1 MLHCPT
7 CGRHYADDLQKCPE
21 DGASLQ
27 ADATVQT
34 DTQTDPLIGRT
45 LDDKY
50 RLDERLGE
58 GGMGT
63 VYQGTHLLI
72 DRPVAVKVLNP
83 HFVEDEAAQE
93 RFRREARAA
102 GRLRHTNAVAVT
114 DFGRTADGLFYIV
127 MELLEGRSLRDVLAR
142 EAPLDAARAVSLMLQ
157 ISAAVAAAHE
167 AQVIHRD
174 LKPGNIF
181 VVQRPHAPA
190 IIKVLDFGIAKLA
203 TDAGDGLEQK
213 PLTQTGVMIGTP
225 RYMSPEQC
233 DGADLTPASDVY
245 SLGIILYEMLTGTTP
260 FTGPTPLSVALKH
273 SSELPRAPREF
284 VASIPAELE
293 TLVLHALEK
302 KPGQRPPDAGAFR
315 RELYSTAQLL
325 GLEHSGGFSAPTLD
339 SLRDAGVETPSGRL
353 VIDIERLREGRAA
366 RPKTTEAQAPTTA
379 EEKAIQTGGARL
391 HDKDAIKDEQAAAG
405 APSVAD
411 EPVVARVKVPFKRK
425 QAIGSLLRQPLV
437 LIALAL
443 AALSVLVIITSFWVK
458 SSRSPVA
465 QTMPEDAEATGR
477 YITPTGN
484 APSLAPPTREP
495 KTAAEFYERGGYYF
509 SVRNYDSAIKDFQTA
524 LEMQKEFPSAHNRLG
539 RALLA
544 KGQFVSATD
553 HFRKAV
559 EQKNGNFFAAQYN
572 LGFALQQQGDMENA
586 VKAYDAAI
594 EQRGGVYPD
603 AFYQK
608 GIVLLGLK
616 RDQESA
622 EALRK
627 AIEQNNGKDADA
639 QQALGVALARQK
651 DYQGAEAAFRT
662 AIEQGGGNSPELH
675 YNFGLLYETTN
686 RPAEAVREYE
696 TYLKQNPNAMNRSQV
711 EKSIIQLRRR
721 AAGEETK

>member
-27 ADATVQT
+27 ADATVAT
-34 DTQTDPLIGRT
+34 DVQTDPLIGQT

-63 VYQGTHLLI
+63 VYHGTHLLI

-83 HFVEDEAAQE
+83 RFVEDEAAQE

-203 TDAGDGLEQK
+203 TDAVDGLEQK

-273 SSELPRAPREF
+273 SSEQPRAPREF

-315 RELYSTAQLL
+315 RELYATAQLL
-325 GLEHSGGFSAPTLD
+325 GLEHAEGFSAPTLD

-391 HDKDAIKDEQAAAG
+391 HDKDAIKDEQAAAS
-405 APSVAD
+405 ASSIAN
-411 EPVVARVKVPFKRK
+411 EPVVARVKVPLRRK
-425 QAIGSLLRQPLV
+425 QAFGSLLRQPLV
-437 LIALAL
+437 MLAIALAV
-443 AALSVLVIITSFWVK
+443 LSVLVIIIGFWVK

-484 APSLAPPTREP
+484 APTLAPPTREP

-524 LEMQKEFPSAHNRLG
+524 LEMQQEFPSAHNRLG
-539 RALLA
+539 RALMA
-544 KGQFVSATD
+544 KGQLVSAAD
-553 HFRKAV
+553 HFRKAI
-559 EQKNGNFFAAQYN
+559 EQKNGNYFAAQYN
-572 LGFALQQQGDMENA
+572 LGFVLQQQGDRENA
-586 VKAYDAAI
+586 IKAYDAAI
-594 EQRGGVYPD
+594 TQRGDIYPD

-608 GIVLLGLK
+608 GIVLLGLS

-651 DYQGAEAAFRT
+651 DYQGAETAFRA
-662 AIEQGGGNSPELH
+662 AIDQGGGNSPELH

-686 RPAEAVREYE
+686 RPAEAIKEYE
-696 TYLKQNPNAMNRSQV
+696 AYLKQNPNAPNRPQV